1 MRHAGRGK
9 KTIAGPGVGAVIFRN
24 QSQAFFQT
32 AIWNET
38 LNAIRPGTVENMD
51 ASLPA
56 LQGAQQRGRTL
67 EADLKRPGF
76 RGGQLV

>member
-24 QSQAFFQT
+24 QSQAFFQA

-56 LQGAQQRGRTL
+56 L
-67 EADLKRPGF
+67 KRPGF